1 MTKDEYLQ
9 AIMESLISCNDIEL
23 IDLILTLLSKSV

>member
-1 MTKDEYLQ
+1 MTKEEYIK
-9 AIMESLISCNDIEL
+9 AIVEHLKSCNDIEL